1 MTPSHIRTVGRT
13 LQNTRDM
20 DAIAIVAMLV
30 IAFLVCHTIGATS
43 NKKNRKPAYEAPDI
57 EQNDRKWESNEDK
70 VRKLRAE
77 IIQELKQNGRYKFDS
92 SKGKRH
98 EGLHLNDGELY
109 ELLSPFLRKGYFVLR
124 SEFWFIYPN
133 QYFEIKKHRGS
144 YSSIWF
150 VTEDEL
156 EHQL

>member
-1 MTPSHIRTVGRT
+1 
-13 LQNTRDM
+13 M

-30 IAFLVCHTIGATS
+30 IAVLVGHTIGAAS
-43 NKKNRKPAYEAPDI
+43 NKKNRKPADEAPDI
-57 EQNDRKWESNEDK
+57 ERNDRKWEINEDK
-70 VRKLRAE
+70 VRKLRVE
-77 IIQELKQNGRYKFDS
+77 IIQELKESGRYEFDS
-92 SKGKRH
+92 SKGQRH
-98 EGLHLNDGELY
+98 EGLDLNDGELY

-124 SEFWFIYPN
+124 STFWFIYPN

>member
-1 MTPSHIRTVGRT
+1 
-13 LQNTRDM
+13 M
-20 DAIAIVAMLV
+20 DSIAIVAMLV
-30 IAFLVCHTIGATS
+30 IALLVGHTIGATS
-43 NKKNRKPAYEAPDI
+43 KKKKSKPADEATDI
-57 EQNDRKWESNEDK
+57 EQNDRRWEINEDK

-77 IIQELKQNGRYKFDS
+77 IIQELKQKGKYKFDS
-92 SKGKRH
+92 RKGESH
-98 EGLHLNDGELY
+98 EGLNLNNGELY

-124 SEFWFIYPN
+124 SVFWFIYPN

>member
-1 MTPSHIRTVGRT
+1 
-13 LQNTRDM
+13 M

-30 IAFLVCHTIGATS
+30 IAFLVGHTIRATS
-43 NKKNRKPAYEAPDI
+43 TKKRKPADEAPDI
-57 EQNDRKWESNEDK
+57 EKNDRKWEINKDK
-70 VRKLRAE
+70 IEKLRAE
-77 IIQELKQNGRYKFDS
+77 IIQELKQNGRYEFDS

-98 EGLHLNDGELY
+98 EGLHLNNGELY

>member
-1 MTPSHIRTVGRT
+1 
-13 LQNTRDM
+13 M
-20 DAIAIVAMLV
+20 DAISLFVGLCIGIAVSIIAITKVSRKDTST
-30 IAFLVCHTIGATS
+30 TIDHDA
-43 NKKNRKPAYEAPDI
+43 DI
-57 EQNDRKWESNEDK
+57 EKNDRKWEINKEK
-70 VRKLRAE
+70 IEKLRAE
-77 IIQELKQNGRYKFDS
+77 IVQELKQNGRYKFDS
-92 SKGKRH
+92 RKEQRH

>member
-1 MTPSHIRTVGRT
+1 
-13 LQNTRDM
+13 M

-30 IAFLVCHTIGATS
+30 IAFLVVHTIGATS
-43 NKKNRKPAYEAPDI
+43 NKKNRKPADEATDI
-57 EQNDRKWESNEDK
+57 EQNDRKWEINEDK
-70 VRKLRAE
+70 VRKLRVE
-77 IIQELKQNGRYKFDS
+77 IIQELKQKGKYKFDS
-92 SKGKRH
+92 GKGKRD

>member
-1 MTPSHIRTVGRT
+1 
-13 LQNTRDM
+13 M

-30 IAFLVCHTIGATS
+30 IAFLVGHTIGATS
-43 NKKNRKPAYEAPDI
+43 NKKNRKPADEATDI
-57 EQNDRKWESNEDK
+57 EQNDRKWEINEDK
-70 VRKLRAE
+70 VRKLRVE

-92 SKGKRH
+92 RKGERH
-98 EGLHLNDGELY
+98 EGLHLNNGELY

-124 SEFWFIYPN
+124 SEFWFIYPK